1 MTTSKRSGP
10 KVKTERPDPEDAA
23 RNPGFGSQ
31 DRPGFDLGGA
41 KDKSGTGSNVLPRGP
56 AGSPAAG
63 QTGAGRAG
71 GLANPA
77 GTRPRPGGGS
87 GEGGGSEAGSG
98 PTEGRGGGSGVRR

>member
-1 MTTSKRSGP
+1 MTTPNRSGP
-10 KVKTERPDPEDAA
+10 KVKAERPDPEDAA

-56 AGSPAAG
+56 AG
-63 QTGAGRAG
+63 
-71 GLANPA
+71 
-77 GTRPRPGGGS
+77 TRPRPGGGS

-98 PTEGRGGGSGVRR
+98 AKPGQGDKAEG